1 MAGFNRYEIVG
12 FKRYGIEMDTMISFG
27 PVLCSGAPGTNAVDC
42 AKKTV
47 ANAIGFRVVSEA
59 QARNLPGV
67 IILKNIKTG
76 RISRVAFNS
85 TC

>member
-1 MAGFNRYEIVG
+1 MAGFNRYEIIG

-47 ANAIGFRVVSEA
+47 ANPIGFRVVSEA

-67 IILKNIKTG
+67 ITLKNVKTG